1 MPRPTEFHN
10 RLAGKVAMVT
20 GAGGS
25 PAGDGIGSAIAE
37 LFAAEGAK
45 VAIVNRDPERAEYV
59 RGAIERA
66 GGEAI
71 ITHAEVTDDA
81 ACRAAVEAT
90 VEAFGRL
97 DVLVNNAAIVDPR
110 TDRLDTMD
118 VADWDRSIDVNL
130 KGPMLMA
137 RNAVRPMMAQGSG
150 SIINIGSI
158 AAVRSTNGAFAYG
171 PAKAGMLS
179 LTRDI
184 AVSYGRHG
192 IRCNTLVVGSVHTP
206 IFVAA
211 YPKDDPI
218 VDVLRERRRR
228 IGPLG
233 IQGDSWDIAGPALF
247 LAGDEARFISGT
259 ELVVD
264 AGQIAASP
272 SLVPMWLAD

>member
-1 MPRPTEFHN
+1 MPRPTEYHN

-20 GAGGS
+20 GGGGS

-45 VAIVNRDPERAEYV
+45 LAILDSDRDRAEYV
-59 RGAIERA
+59 RDAIERA

-71 ITHAEVTDDA
+71 ITLADVTDDD
-81 ACRAAVEAT
+81 ACRAAVDAT
-90 VEAFGRL
+90 VDAFGRL
-97 DVLVNNAAIVDPR
+97 DILVNSAAIVDLA
-110 TDRLDTMD
+110 TDGLETMD
-118 VADWDRSIDVNL
+118 LANWDRTIDVNL

-137 RNAVRPMMAQGSG
+137 RNAVRPMVAQGSG

-158 AAVRSTNGAFAYG
+158 AAVRSTLTTFAYG
-171 PAKAGMLS
+171 PAKSGMLS

-184 AVSYGRHG
+184 AVAYGRHG

-206 IFVAA
+206 IFEASF
-211 YPKDDPI
+211 PEGDPI
-218 VDVLRERRRR
+218 VEVLRERRRR

-233 IQGDSWDIAGPALF
+233 IVGDAWDIAGPALF
-247 LAGDEARFISGT
+247 LAGDEARFVSGV

-264 AGQIAASP
+264 AGQIAVSP
-272 SLVPMWLAD
+272 SLVPRLLAD